1 MSLST
6 GRIQL
11 HSAMKTAKEHWEEV
25 RLAWHDQV
33 SAEFEETC
41 LLPLQTQVQVTLRAI
56 DQLSAILVQMH
67 EECGDQPQ

>member
-25 RLAWHDQV
+25 RLAWHDKV
-33 SAEFEETC
+33 SAEFEESC
-41 LLPLQTQVQVTLRAI
+41 LVPLEQQVQSTLRAI
-56 DQLSAILVQMH
+56 DRLSAILVQMH
-67 EECGDQPQ
+67 EECGDQPR